1 MAIAGRIE
9 YEITV
14 DSSGLTKGLDDAK
27 KETNKFAESL
37 KNAGSAGAKALGASI
52 VAGATASAVAITK
65 LTGNAISAYA
75 DFEQLAGGVETLFA
89 ETEGEIKSFEEF
101 YGKSWDELKNSTEG
115 FNTTADEVMANAQ
128 NAFKTAGMS
137 ANEYMEIVS
146 SFSASLMQSVG
157 NSWEAMEISDMAIQ
171 DMADNANKMGSS
183 IESISTAYKG
193 FAKQNYTMLD
203 NLKLGY
209 GGTKGEMERLLA
221 DAEKISGVHYD
232 ISNLDDVYNAIHVIQ
247 TELKITGTTA
257 EEAMNTIS
265 GSANMLKSAWQ
276 NLMVGIADDGAD
288 FDKLINDFMESFN
301 AFAKNL
307 VPRIGI
313 AIKGAVKVIGT
324 LVPELIK
331 ELPNLLNQ
339 ILPAVIEGAI
349 MLVTALVQHMPEI
362 LSIFIDNIDV
372 FVQGI
377 VDIIFALIPLLP
389 QILILLV
396 EAIVKTIVSL
406 FASLGNSIGEAF
418 VGIFK
423 NDIKPFFEGVFAF
436 FGDFSEG
443 ALKAFDDFGKGIRVG
458 LQNIGQWF
466 HDVFQGIWDFVVSVF
481 SNIGN
486 FFKGVWDKI
495 ASIFTGIGTAIGEAV
510 SGAFRAVVNGILSF
524 IEGFI
529 NTPVNILNGFI
540 DLINAAFG
548 FIGVNLGKIGT
559 VKLPRMASGGIVP
572 AQKGGQLILA
582 GEGGQDEWVV
592 PESKMADMIQKIN
605 EQGGTGSGIT
615 INIQGVFATSDAE
628 QRAVAEQIYD
638 KLQEINKSRMGAYL

>member
-75 DFEQLAGGVETLFA
+75 DFEQLAGGVETLFKDSSDA
-89 ETEGEIKSFEEF
+89 IMK
-101 YGKSWDELKNSTEG
+101 
-115 FNTTADEVMANAQ
+115 NAQ
-128 NAFKTAGMS
+128 EAYKTAGIS
-137 ANEYMEIVS
+137 ANQYMEQAT
-146 SFSASLMQSVG
+146 SFSASLIRSLGGDTKRAAELVDL
-157 NSWEAMEISDMAIQ
+157 AIKDMS
-171 DMADNANKMGSS
+171 DNANKMGTDIQS
-183 IESISTAYKG
+183 IQNAYQALSKG
-193 FAKQNYTMLD
+193 NATLLD
-203 NLKLGY
+203 NLKVGY
-209 GGTKGEMERLLA
+209 GGTQTEMLKLA
-221 DAEKISGVHYD
+221 KDMGVVGDEVQSFNELGFDDAI
-232 ISNLDDVYNAIHVIQ
+232 LAIHKVQ
-247 TELKITGTTA
+247 VELGITGTTA

-288 FDKLINDFMESFN
+288 FDKLIGDFMDSFS

-349 MLVTALVQHMPEI
+349 MLVTALAQHLPEI
-362 LSIFIDNIDV
+362 LNIFIDNIDI

-377 VDIIFALIPLLP
+377 VDIIFALIPRLP
-389 QILILLV
+389 EILILLV
-396 EAIVKTIVSL
+396 EAVVKTIVSL
-406 FASLGNSIGEAF
+406 FASLGNNIGEAF

-423 NDIKPFFEGVFAF
+423 NGIKPFFEGVFAF

-466 HDVFQGIWDFVVSVF
+466 HDVFQGIWDFVVNVF

-510 SGAFRAVVNGILSF
+510 SGAFKAVVNGILSF